1 MSSIKLTADSGG
13 GTFELKAPAS
23 SSNTRSYNLPD
34 VADITL
40 PTLNG
45 ISVFDI
51 YHLSTSI
58 TSDTDPITSNI
69 VRNAFTGNA
78 AEIGGGV
85 TNSSGTFS
93 FPSTGKYLVIV
104 NAQYNLNGSDSISLD
119 TKITTNNSSYTAIAR
134 AIDGANGTG
143 VRQGN
148 GMSIAFIDVTDVS
161 QVKIQFSV
169 GSIGTSSSLMGNNAF
184 TTTTFTFAK
193 IGDT

>member
-1 MSSIKLTADSGG
+1 M
-13 GTFELKAPAS
+13 
-23 SSNTRSYNLPD
+23 
-34 VADITL
+34 
-40 PTLNG
+40 
-45 ISVFDI
+45 
-51 YHLSTSI
+51 
-58 TSDTDPITSNI
+58 
-69 VRNAFTGNA
+69 
-78 AEIGGGV
+78 
-85 TNSSGTFS
+85 
-93 FPSTGKYLVIV
+93 VIV